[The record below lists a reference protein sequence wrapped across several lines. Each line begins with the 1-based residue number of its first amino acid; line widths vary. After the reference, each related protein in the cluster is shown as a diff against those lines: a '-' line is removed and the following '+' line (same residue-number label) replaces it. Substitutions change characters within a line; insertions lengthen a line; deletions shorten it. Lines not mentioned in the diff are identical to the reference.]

1 MKCTFLSAL
10 IYKKPTMRETAALFT
25 NRKWLKHAPRVL
37 FLDCFPLSP
46 FSTVSSL
53 QTVCLKHS
61 HTQKATTTLHP
72 TVSYNR
78 TSCFHCC
85 PEVVLKI
92 CVCVC
97 AVFVSAWSLCH
108 TALFCKMSLLRLV
121 ESSLSSLPLGLCNH
135 PSVLLAQRPKQ
146 AGSVRRQRGTD
157 TMSMAASR
165 VCVCLCVCVCVL
177 GDSIQ

>member
-61 HTQKATTTLHP
+61 HTQKAKQQHCIQLSHIIGLA
-72 TVSYNR
+72 VS
-78 TSCFHCC
+78 TA
-85 PEVVLKI
+85 VLK
-92 CVCVC
+92 
-97 AVFVSAWSLCH
+97 
-108 TALFCKMSLLRLV
+108 
-121 ESSLSSLPLGLCNH
+121 SS
-135 PSVLLAQRPKQ
+135 
-146 AGSVRRQRGTD
+146 
-157 TMSMAASR
+157 
-165 VCVCLCVCVCVL
+165 
-177 GDSIQ
+177 